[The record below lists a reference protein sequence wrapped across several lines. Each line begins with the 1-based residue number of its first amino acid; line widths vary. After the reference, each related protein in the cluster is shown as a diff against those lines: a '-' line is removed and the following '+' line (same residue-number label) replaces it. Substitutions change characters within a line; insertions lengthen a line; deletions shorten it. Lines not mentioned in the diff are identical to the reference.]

1 DLSIDSIKRAE
12 VAGEVAQRLELAVEG
27 DESELEDLV
36 KARTVRAM
44 VTWLDEKLNGAVTA
58 TATLTA
64 TASIAAPAAP
74 VQTAPAVA
82 PAAPEPADAGVG
94 VGIAPKRL
102 VAQESV
108 RTEPV
113 GDPATVLAGTR
124 FLITGGGA
132 ISAYLAEL
140 LGEYGASGQLGV
152 LDSQQAGE
160 GFDGVLVLDGLTNLD
175 EPLLPDV
182 FPLLQRALATGPR
195 WLLAAGARDA
205 AGAADGMPGLFRTI
219 AREYPQL
226 TARFVEVDPA
236 AAADVLARQ
245 LLDEVLTSSEAPV
258 VYLRGDDR
266 YVADLVPVELGALAA
281 GGAGPAGDGVA
292 EAAAIGLEPDSVIV
306 LIGGARGITPWFAR
320 TLASAS
326 RCRIELVGRTPLP
339 EGPED
344 PALAAAG
351 DKQALVAALAR
362 QGLRNP
368 AEIDRTAQRILA
380 AREVNATI
388 AELTEL
394 GGEVRYH
401 TLDVRD
407 TAATRHLLGRIHAEH
422 GRLDG
427 LVYAAGIIEDK
438 LIAEK
443 DPASFTRVFDTKV
456 DGARGL
462 LTALDELPAK
472 PRFVVFFGS
481 IAAAYGNRG
490 QSDYA
495 AANDALDTIGTRY
508 AARTGVR
515 TVTVHWG
522 PWAPGAGHGGMVTAE
537 LSREYAR
544 RGIGLIDPEEGALA
558 LLRELAWADA
568 AVTSVV
574 YTASGW

>member
-1 DLSIDSIKRAE
+1 
-12 VAGEVAQRLELAVEG
+12 VEG

-44 VTWLDEKLNGAVTA
+44 VTWLDQKMNATVTVTATIAPPAAVTA
-58 TATLTA
+58 GP
-64 TASIAAPAAP
+64 ASAPA
-74 VQTAPAVA
+74 
-82 PAAPEPADAGVG
+82 EVG

-102 VAQESV
+102 IALESV
-108 RTEPV
+108 QAGQRI
-113 GDPATVLAGTR
+113 DPSTVLTGLR
-124 FLITGGGA
+124 FLITGGGPVG
-132 ISAYLAEL
+132 AYLAEL
-140 LGEYGASGQLGV
+140 LGAYGAGGQLGV
-152 LDSQQAGE
+152 LDSEQADQ

-182 FPLLQRALATGPR
+182 FPLLQRALAAGPR
-195 WLLAAGARDA
+195 WLLAAGAQDVT
-205 AGAADGMPGLFRTI
+205 GAADGMPGLFRTI
-219 AREYPQL
+219 AREYPGL
-226 TARFVEVDPA
+226 TARFVAVDPA
-236 AAADVLARQ
+236 ATPEVLARQ
-245 LLDEVLTSSEAPV
+245 LLDELLTASDAPV
-258 VYLRGDDR
+258 VTRRGDDR

-281 GGAGPAGDGVA
+281 GGAGPAGDGVS
-292 EAAAIGLEPDSVIV
+292 EAAAIGLERDSVVV

-320 TLASAS
+320 ALASAS
-326 RCRIELVGRTPLP
+326 GCRIELVGRTPLP
-339 EGPED
+339 SGPED
-344 PALAAAG
+344 PELAAAG
-351 DKQALVAALAR
+351 DRAALVGVLAR
-362 QGLRNP
+362 RGPAAP
-368 AEIDRTAQRILA
+368 AEIARTAQRILA
-380 AREVNATI
+380 AREVTATI

-407 TAATRHLLGRIHAEH
+407 AAATRQLLAEIHAEH

-427 LVYAAGIIEDK
+427 VVYAAGIIEDK

-462 LTALDELPAK
+462 LAGLDALPTP
-472 PRFVVFFGS
+472 PRFLVFFGS

-490 QSDYA
+490 QADYA
-495 AANDALDTIGTRY
+495 AANDALDSIGTRY

-515 TVTVHWG
+515 CVTVHWG

-558 LLRELAWADA
+558 LLRELAWADSS
-568 AVTSVV
+568 VTSVV